1 MAFFSCCRFT
11 NYSASMDIEYQYYL
25 SLKARLVK
33 TCDAETQTEPVLSF
47 EEECAEAVLSPQ
59 RKRMRRML
67 QVVSDALAPASPVPP
82 AASPVM
88 PAPATPPSWR
98 QRSPTATQEDPIVD
112 SVSPLNVSPLPSMTS
127 THILREIGSAL
138 DFSPEATQ
146 PQDGMT
152 WESRKAIAA
161 ERNKRM
167 EDAIAFVISE
177 REKGIEP
184 FISKVCRDFD
194 IPRTTFTRA
203 ITLKDKSIPQS
214 KDGNPDR
221 RNLRQALLAQYVKRH
236 GVTYI
241 EAQAK
246 FKGVTTND
254 MLDGLSPESCTRI
267 RPLMENGN
275 RLQAEANMSRADM
288 VAHCE
293 AVLMA

>member
-1 MAFFSCCRFT
+1 
-11 NYSASMDIEYQYYL
+11 MDIEYQYYL

-33 TCDAETQTEPVLSF
+33 TRDAETQTEPSLSF

-82 AASPVM
+82 AMSPVVM
-88 PAPATPPSWR
+88 PAPSTPPSWR
-98 QRSPTATQEDPIVD
+98 QIASPTATQEDPIVD
-112 SVSPLNVSPLPSMTS
+112 TVSPLNVSPLPSMTS

-152 WESRKAIAA
+152 WESRKAMAA
-161 ERNKRM
+161 ERNKRI
-167 EDAIAFVISE
+167 EEAIEFVISE
-177 REKGIEP
+177 REKGKEP

-221 RNLRQALLAQYVKRH
+221 RNLRQALLAQFVKRH
-236 GVTYI
+236 GVSYI

-246 FKGVTTND
+246 FKGVATNE
-254 MLDGLSPESCTRI
+254 MLDRLSPESGTKI

-288 VAHCE
+288 VTHCE
-293 AVLMA
+293 AALVA